1 MSVIA
6 SKQDIVAANRRRY
19 EELRAAGQEA
29 KAKALPEATAPDAA
43 PILSAAVISS
53 EEVPA
58 DWYAIVRLKR
68 GEALR
73 IADPTG
79 QSSVSMIAWRAEDTS
94 ERINCADTVKVQWSA
109 AISKGRVI
117 LTDMGRVLFSL
128 TEDTCGAH
136 DLLVGG
142 STPASAFAAYG
153 AVSRNT
159 QENFVAG
166 AAKVGLGPRDI
177 PPCVSFFASV
187 SVDSAGRFVWK
198 EGAKRPGDFVD
209 LRAEMNAIL
218 VLSNCAHP
226 LNPARPS
233 PSRPIT
239 LVRYRAPAARADD
252 PCRTGSPEAVR
263 AFAFTDRLEA

>member
-1 MSVIA
+1 MPRRF
-6 SKQDIVAANRRRY
+6 AA
-19 EELRAAGQEA
+19 
-29 KAKALPEATAPDAA
+29 D
-43 PILSAAVISS
+43 AVISS

-73 IADPTG
+73 IVDPTG

-159 QENFVAG
+159 QENFIGGRGQGRARSARHSALCQLLCAGLGRFDRPLRLEGRGETAGGFRRPAGGNECYSGAVELRASAQPRASVPLASDHAG
-166 AAKVGLGPRDI
+166 ALSRAGSQGRRCLPDTARRKPCGRLCSRIGL
-177 PPCVSFFASV
+177 
-187 SVDSAGRFVWK
+187 
-198 EGAKRPGDFVD
+198 RP
-209 LRAEMNAIL
+209 
-218 VLSNCAHP
+218 
-226 LNPARPS
+226 
-233 PSRPIT
+233 
-239 LVRYRAPAARADD
+239 
-252 PCRTGSPEAVR
+252 
-263 AFAFTDRLEA
+263 DRRNE